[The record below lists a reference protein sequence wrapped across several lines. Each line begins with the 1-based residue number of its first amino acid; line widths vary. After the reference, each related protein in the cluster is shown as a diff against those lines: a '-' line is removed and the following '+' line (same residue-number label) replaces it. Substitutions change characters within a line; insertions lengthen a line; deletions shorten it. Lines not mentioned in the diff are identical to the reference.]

1 VVDAIVPSLPSKLPI
16 QSTSGPTVESEGVMA
31 ARGDNA
37 QGLRNLRVFVGWDPV
52 AKQRS
57 YLKRTE
63 RGTRPE
69 ASTALAALAL
79 ESDQP

>member
-1 VVDAIVPSLPSKLPI
+1 
-16 QSTSGPTVESEGVMA
+16 MA